1 MKKIIATVLAMVMA
15 LALCTV
21 AFAATT
27 TVTEVTGTD
36 YSKVEDGDSTDGIT
50 ITAHYKLT
58 ADSAADY
65 DVYVKSGD
73 TFKMVDEVTAT
84 KYREGFKTINLAL
97 YANAKAA
104 TCSDDGYK
112 VTVYQSA
119 NATYFAKVADVDA
132 YNDANATSK
141 ITDTSTK
148 VFIGTKFDDAVAYY
162 QFTSK
167 DSAKVAG
174 GHALYKTARFGA
186 RTMLPFMPALSAA
199 VSTSLRVMSTL
210 MTLLSLWLRSAM
222 APSTLAM

>member
-27 TVTEVTGTD
+27 TVTEVTGTA
-36 YSKVEDGDSTDGIT
+36 YSKVEDGDAADGIT

-58 ADSAADY
+58 ADTTTGY

-104 TCSDDGYK
+104 
-112 VTVYQSA
+112 A
-119 NATYFAKVADVDA
+119 NHTGI
-132 YNDANATSK
+132 N
-141 ITDTSTK
+141 
-148 VFIGTKFDDAVAYY
+148 
-162 QFTSK
+162 
-167 DSAKVAG
+167 
-174 GHALYKTARFGA
+174 L
-186 RTMLPFMPALSAA
+186 
-199 VSTSLRVMSTL
+199 
-210 MTLLSLWLRSAM
+210 
-222 APSTLAM
+222 

>member
-21 AFAATT
+21 AFATTT

-58 ADSAADY
+58 ADSATEY

-141 ITDTSTK
+141 ITDTTTK

-162 QFTSK
+162 QF
-167 DSAKVAG
+167 
-174 GHALYKTARFGA
+174 
-186 RTMLPFMPALSAA
+186 
-199 VSTSLRVMSTL
+199 
-210 MTLLSLWLRSAM
+210 LSLIHI
-222 APSTLAM
+222 